1 MGLSASGARGGAG
14 DLAGRAVGAGPGDVG
29 VGAGGQV
36 VARGGVPLD
45 RLVGGEGDLVEAGA
59 APGAAVVPGGRR
71 GGDVLLDAVTA
82 LRVGHGAS
90 GPTTPSVLACPPSSP
105 RNGAPRRPRDD
116 GVPLRVSA
124 EVHPGVSAEVHA
136 LEGGLEDVHERVV
149 GGLDDRPLTGQAG
162 RPPAGG
168 GGGGG

>member
-71 GGDVLLDAVTA
+71 GGGVLLEGGTA
-82 LRVGHGAS
+82 LRGGAGGAAPAS
-90 GPTTPSVLACPPSSP
+90 AGRGGMSCGMRPLPGGSVMVPPVRRRRRSWH
-105 RNGAPRRPRDD
+105 APRRPPETEHPAARGTTGCRRAVPRD
-116 GVPLRVSA
+116 GR
-124 EVHPGVSAEVHA
+124 
-136 LEGGLEDVHERVV
+136 GG
-149 GGLDDRPLTGQAG
+149 
-162 RPPAGG
+162 
-168 GGGGG
+168 